1 MPVHATRH
9 IEVRLLVVAT
19 IDIANDELIAVLKA
33 ERRQPSSVPEVVAE
47 EIVSN
52 LASVAYVQTAIV
64 SHL

>member
-1 MPVHATRH
+1 MAF
-9 IEVRLLVVAT
+9 LVVAT

-52 LASVAYVQTAIV
+52 LESVAYVQTAIV